1 MSDATV
7 RCKFVPAAKPA
18 PGRAMPKAARSAKPT
33 GPSRTARQLAFAHYI
48 ERQIDAGTIPDYAAA
63 ARALGVTRAR
73 LTQLMNLLLLA
84 PEIQE
89 RLLLSAL
96 VASERSLRRVMSE
109 ASWVRQL
116 AALPST
122 AEAQREPE

>member
-1 MSDATV
+1 MSGATV

-18 PGRAMPKAARSAKPT
+18 PGRATPKVVRSPKPS
-33 GPSRTARQLAFAHYI
+33 GASRTARMLALAHHI
-48 ERQIDAGTIPDYAAA
+48 ERQIEDSTIPDYAAA

-73 LTQLMNLLLLA
+73 LTQIMNLLLLA

-89 RLLLSAL
+89 RLLLSAR

-116 AALPST
+116 AALPSIDK
-122 AEAQREPE
+122 AQREPE